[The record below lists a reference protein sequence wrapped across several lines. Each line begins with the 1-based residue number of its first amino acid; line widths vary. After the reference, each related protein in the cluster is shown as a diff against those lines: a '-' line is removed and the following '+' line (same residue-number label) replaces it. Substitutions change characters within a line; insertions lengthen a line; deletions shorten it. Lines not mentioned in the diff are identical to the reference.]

1 MKNVIV
7 KAIIGIVLGSTIA
20 SCEKEIDIDY
30 KTVEPMYVVEAE
42 VNNVS
47 TRVAVSR
54 TTQITGDND
63 DTSINNAIINITGS
77 DNSTLTL
84 TKGIRGLYTS
94 SFKGTAGVRYSIDV
108 EIDGRH
114 FTSESTM
121 QKQPVINSLRFV
133 WKKMF
138 STRILFADLRIEDI
152 QNETNFYFMHIYRN
166 GVGYRWA
173 VMKDTSNHNAELQ
186 QLFSCMDEDSDDAD
200 DKLNEGDNIRV
211 EVRAIDKASYDY
223 LFSLQHNTDITTN
236 PIMNFTGGCLGYFSA
251 YGKSQLTCK
260 FTYEG
265 IEEE

>member
-63 DTSINNAIINITGS
+63 DTSINNAKINITGS

-121 QKQPVINSLRFV
+121 QKQPVINSLCMEKDVFD
-133 WKKMF
+133 K
-138 STRILFADLRIEDI
+138 DI
-152 QNETNFYFMHIYRN
+152 
-166 GVGYRWA
+166 
-173 VMKDTSNHNAELQ
+173 
-186 QLFSCMDEDSDDAD
+186 
-200 DKLNEGDNIRV
+200 
-211 EVRAIDKASYDY
+211 VRRPENRR
-223 LFSLQHNTDITTN
+223 H
-236 PIMNFTGGCLGYFSA
+236 
-251 YGKSQLTCK
+251 
-260 FTYEG
+260 
-265 IEEE
+265 